1 MTLQQRI
8 TDKLSALRAC
18 MAQEGLDGLV
28 ITDHTDQFY
37 ILGFHFSAGEAVFLV
52 YGGRLVCFARELYVH
67 PLKEKYPFIDAVGAD
82 KGAAARAIE
91 LAGRLGLKRV
101 GFDAG
106 KENYMTGSLF
116 KAAGFVEADS
126 FISRLRKVK
135 DEHEAALLRD
145 SCRIACQTYLYIRP
159 LLQTGVT
166 EFEVAAEIEKFM
178 RMKGAS
184 STSFDTIVAFGENGA
199 NPHHVTSR
207 RALKENDAVLMD
219 FGCVYEGYCSDITRS
234 WWHGSEEPE
243 EYTKIWNL
251 VDKARRTGI
260 AAQAPGV
267 AAQKVDAAARAVI
280 TDAGYGAYFTHRLG
294 HGVGLEIH
302 EEPCNDQTTRAVLKK
317 GNVVTVEPGIYLPGK
332 FGVRLEDTTLITE
345 TGAEILTKE

>member
-1 MTLQQRI
+1 MQ
-8 TDKLSALRAC
+8 
-18 MAQEGLDGLV
+18 
-28 ITDHTDQFY
+28 
-37 ILGFHFSAGEAVFLV
+37 SAGIA
-52 YGGRLVCFARELYVH
+52 
-67 PLKEKYPFIDAVGAD
+67 KEKYPFIDAVGAD

-145 SCRIACQTYLYIRP
+145 SCRIAYQTYLYIRP

-166 EFEVAAEIEKFM
+166 EFEVAAEMEKFM

-219 FGCVYEGYCSDITRS
+219 FGCVYEGYCSDITRC
-234 WWHGSEEPE
+234 WWHGNEEPA

-251 VDKARRTGI
+251 VDKARRTGV
-260 AAQAPGV
+260 AAEAPGV

-280 TDAGYGAYFTHRLG
+280 TDAGYGEYFTHRLG

-332 FGVRLEDTTLITE
+332 FGVRLEDTTLITD